1 MPKLNQTPSINKPKG
16 KAPASGAVDTARRR
30 RRTTFIVAAAVIV
43 LIGIIVGVS
52 YYFSEDAKYN
62 RLTVITVDDTSIK
75 MDYFL
80 KRIRLSGSE
89 PMDMVQTLM
98 NEQIVKIEAPRY
110 VGEVTAEDVD
120 TALRIMASGE
130 DGTISESE
138 FKEWCRQLLNE
149 LDLSDSEY
157 RDMVATGILTASF
170 QEYLAER
177 VPTVAEQ
184 VYLYSTFLSE
194 AEANEIWGGKGAGED
209 VEELISGIWQDRES
223 AEAVS
228 DVGWTP
234 RGVLPPGFDDIVFR
248 LNVGD
253 ISDPITYVD
262 FESSDY
268 ETYYYLIMVSE
279 KAEAREIDEGSL
291 QTIKSQVLDDW
302 LSEEAKSH
310 EITLNYNSEINAWI
324 NWQISKD

>member
-16 KAPASGAVDTARRR
+16 KAPASGAADISRRR
-30 RRTTFIVAAAVIV
+30 RRLTFIITAVVIA

-52 YYFSEDAKYN
+52 LYFSEDARYN
-62 RLTVITVDDTSIK
+62 RLTVITVDDTSVK
-75 MDYFL
+75 MDYLL

-130 DGTISESE
+130 NETISESE
-138 FKEWCRQLLNE
+138 FKEWYRQLLNE

-170 QEYLAER
+170 HGYLAER

-184 VYLYSTFLSE
+184 VYLYSTYLSE
-194 AEANEIWGGKGAGED
+194 AEIADIREKESAGED
-209 VEELISGIWQDRES
+209 VGELISGIWQERES
-223 AEAVS
+223 AEAVEEI
-228 DVGWTP
+228 GWMP
-234 RGVLPPGFDDIVFR
+234 RGVLPAGWDDIVFS
-248 LNVGD
+248 LAIGD
-253 ISDPITYVD
+253 ISDPVPYVD

-279 KAEAREIDEGSL
+279 KAEAREIDEGPL

-324 NWQISKD
+324 NWQISKN

>member
-1 MPKLNQTPSINKPKG
+1 MPKINQTPSINKPKG
-16 KAPASGAVDTARRR
+16 KIPASGAVDTVRRR
-30 RRTTFIVAAAVIV
+30 RRTTFIVAAVVIA
-43 LIGIIVGVS
+43 LILIIVGVS

-62 RLTVITVDDTSIK
+62 RLTVITVDNISIK

-80 KRIRLSGSE
+80 KRTRLSGSE
-89 PMDMVQTLM
+89 PMNMVQTLM
-98 NEQIVKIEAPRY
+98 NEQIVRIEAPRY
-110 VGEVTAEDVD
+110 VGEVTPEDVD
-120 TALRIMASGE
+120 TALRIVASGE

-138 FKEWCRQLLNE
+138 FKEWYRQLLNE

-170 QEYLAER
+170 EGYLAER

-184 VYLYSTFLSE
+184 VYLYITVLSE
-194 AEANEIWGGKGAGED
+194 AEANEIWEKGDAGED
-209 VEELISGIWQDRES
+209 IEERISEIWQEMES
-223 AEAVS
+223 AEAVEE
-228 DVGWTP
+228 VGWTP
-234 RGVLPPGFDDIVFR
+234 RGVLPAGWDDTVFS
-248 LNVGD
+248 LAVGD

-279 KAEAREIDEGSL
+279 KAEAREIDEGPL

-310 EITLNYNSEINAWI
+310 EITLEYNSEIDAWI
-324 NWQISKD
+324 NWQLSKD